1 MAATSIVS
9 NEVAMSAFNL
19 YNDPINSLIYKFG
32 RELSE
37 LFDNTQPTKIESKKA
52 KVSKD
57 VAMKTADTIRI
68 VTFNGFKLLLYR
80 ENNEIFIE
88 IQNLLQHVTYWG
100 HPDGLHGFTAN
111 LNKVKESI
119 DSIPAPYN
127 RTKKIQVI
135 GLCDKPIE
143 GWFVPV
149 ASLFTFV
156 NQKYRTN
163 MLKFMEKNFVSSDYE
178 GWIYLNNFT
187 DKNGDITKYKGGRT
201 EDIDDR
207 NSKYKSD
214 AAKSDENCKNI
225 AIIHVKETILAENY
239 LKKHCENYPDVKKLK
254 KGKSEYWGI
263 SKDPKVSKEQIVSIF
278 KCWNDFV
285 KSELITNMSI
295 DDINEALVK
304 FDVLEESSE
313 ETSSESSKE
322 SPSESSKESLEK
334 SKDENVDNQ

>member
-1 MAATSIVS
+1 MATTSLVS
-9 NEVAMSAFNL
+9 NEVAAPTFNL
-19 YNDPINSLIYKFG
+19 FNDPINALVYRFG
-32 RELSE
+32 KELSD
-37 LFDNTQPTKIESKKA
+37 LFDNTQPTKIDSKKA

-57 VAMKTADTIRI
+57 VAMKTADKVRI

-80 ENNEIFIE
+80 ENDEIFIE
-88 IQNLLQHVTYWG
+88 IQNLLQHITYWG

-111 LNKVKESI
+111 LSKVKEAI
-119 DSIPAPYN
+119 DSIPTPYN

-143 GWFVPV
+143 GWFIPV

-156 NQKYRTN
+156 NQKYRPN

-254 KGKSEYWGI
+254 KGKI
-263 SKDPKVSKEQIVSIF
+263 I
-278 KCWNDFV
+278 
-285 KSELITNMSI
+285 
-295 DDINEALVK
+295 EAPFILPN
-304 FDVLEESSE
+304 SSMN
-313 ETSSESSKE
+313 TGVFRRIRRYQKN
-322 SPSESSKESLEK
+322 K
-334 SKDENVDNQ
+334 

>member
-1 MAATSIVS
+1 MASFTVAS
-9 NEVAMSAFNL
+9 NEVATSAFTIV
-19 YNDPINSLIYKFG
+19 NDPINQLLIKFG
-32 RELSE
+32 SELSE
-37 LFDNTQPTKIESKKA
+37 LFDNTQPTTIESKKA
-52 KVSKD
+52 KVSKAI
-57 VAMKTADTIRI
+57 AMNTSNTVRI
-68 VTFNGFKLLLYR
+68 VTFNGFRLLLYKD
-80 ENNEIFIE
+80 NGEIFIE
-88 IQNLLQHVTYWG
+88 IQNLLQHITYWG

-111 LNKVKESI
+111 LNKVKEAI

-156 NQKYRTN
+156 NQKYRPN

-295 DDINEALVK
+295 DDVNEALVK
-304 FDVLEESSE
+304 FDVLEES
-313 ETSSESSKE
+313 
-322 SPSESSKESLEK
+322 PKESLEK
-334 SKDENVDNQ
+334 SKDENIDNQ